1 MRKKSVLLMLGLLC
15 ASVCATAQP
24 RGQKPEHVRFNPGY
38 HFYPSGDPTGL
49 FYQDGKYYNAW
60 GRYEGSDLVHWQLS
74 PSGQINAELRAK
86 LADATLSQAERDEL
100 MQQMRKS
107 GLGGSGSI
115 VVDEKNV
122 SGLGKNVWLA
132 YYHNE
137 VEPYRTQVIR
147 MSYSTDQGQT
157 WTRYEQKN
165 PVLDINSR
173 EFRDPKIFWH
183 EPSQKWILVIGWAEA
198 PKVKFFSSTNLIDWT
213 FMSDFG
219 PWGATNGVWECVDFF
234 PLPVDGNTQNMKWVL
249 AHSVQPYT
257 GQYFI
262 GTFDGTRFVLDKD
275 FAQQLTYDDT
285 PQGDVLF
292 DFEHGIDEWQ
302 MEGDAFIETPTDV
315 SLYRQG
321 AIMGRVGRYYA
332 DSFHNEGRSKGK
344 ITSPSFTISR
354 NFINFKVG
362 GAYKPNQCCINLVVD
377 GKVVRT
383 ETGRNASS
391 MQWSGWDVQEFRGK
405 TAQIQ
410 LVAASD
416 DNWFYVDHIML
427 CDELRTMQPMKAFWF
442 DYGQDFFAVRSWN
455 TYAPAEKRTIW
466 TAWMGSWRYNG
477 MEPVNGI
484 QSIPRQ
490 VKLKTFPEGI
500 RLVQEPIQELQTL
513 RGGQTILE
521 GNTFEGVWTPKKLKP
536 ANNRYE
542 MVVEFQNVNAEE
554 VGVRVCVGGQ
564 EKTTI
569 GYNLAAEDL
578 YFDRRYSG
586 QQHIVDF
593 HKAVFHAPM
602 KNRYET
608 VKLHL
613 FVDNCSVE
621 VFGNQGE
628 TCISNK
634 IYPSEGSTGIEFFS
648 HGGKA
653 TIKSIEFY
661 PITGSVMN

>member
-1 MRKKSVLLMLGLLC
+1 MKRNTFILLALCISLC
-15 ASVCATAQP
+15 ASAQM
-24 RGQKPEHVRFNPGY
+24 RQQKPEHMRYNPGY

-49 FYQDGKYYNAW
+49 FYYDGKYYNAW
-60 GRYEGSDLVHWQLS
+60 GRYFGTDLIHLT
-74 PSGQINAELRAK
+74 PTESGKKNAELRAK
-86 LADATLSQAERDEL
+86 LSDPNLSENEKAALYQE
-100 MQQMRKS
+100 MRKS
-107 GLGGSGSI
+107 SLGGSGSI

-122 SGLGKNVWLA
+122 SGLGKNTWLA

-137 VEPYRTQVIR
+137 VEPFRTQVIR
-147 MSYSTDQGQT
+147 MSYSTDEGKT
-157 WTRYEQKN
+157 WTRYEKKN
-165 PVLDINSR
+165 PILDINSR

-183 EPSQKWILVIGWAEA
+183 EKTQKWILVIGWAEA

-234 PLPVDGNTQNMKWVL
+234 PLEVDDNPNQVKWVI

-257 GQYFI
+257 GQYFV
-262 GTFDGTRFVLDKD
+262 GDFDGNRFVLDKD
-275 FAQQLTYDDT
+275 FAQQLTYDDV

-292 DFEHGIDEWQ
+292 DFEHGIDEWE

-332 DSFHNEGRSKGK
+332 DSFHNEGHSQGR
-344 ITSPSFTISR
+344 ITSPEFTISR

-362 GAYKPNQCCINLVVD
+362 GAYKPGQCCINLIVD

-391 MQWSGWDVQEFRGK
+391 MQWAGWDVSEFRGK
-405 TAQIQ
+405 MGRIQ
-410 LVAASD
+410 LVADSD
-416 DNWFYVDHIML
+416 DNWFYADHVML
-427 CDELRTMQPMKAFWF
+427 CDEIRTMEPMKAFWL

-455 TYAPAEKRTIW
+455 TYAPDEKRRIW

-484 QSIPRQ
+484 QTVPRE

-500 RLVQEPIQELQTL
+500 RLVQQPIQELQSL
-513 RGGQTILE
+513 RGKGVQT
-521 GNTFEGVWTPKKLKP
+521 NSPAFEGVWSTKKVAP
-536 ANNRYE
+536 VNNRYE
-542 MVVEFQNVNAEE
+542 MIVEFQNIDAEE
-554 VGVRVCVGGQ
+554 IGMRVCVGND

-569 GYNLAAEDL
+569 GYKIADEKL

-586 QQHIVDF
+586 HEQIVDF
-593 HKAVFHAPM
+593 HNAVFQGPM

-608 VKLHL
+608 VKLHI

-621 VFGNQGE
+621 VFGNDGE

-634 IYPSEGSTGIEFFS
+634 IYPSEGSTGVEFFAL
-648 HGGKA
+648 GGKA
-653 TIKSIEFY
+653 TIKSLSFY
-661 PITGSVMN
+661 PITGSVL